1 MKKKLNKTH
10 LKTMSGSMKVTAFIF
25 AMTTLF
31 SMQVLAIDYP
41 IKIAGVTVTDANK
54 NDVQNNGGSVKY
66 DPATQTIT
74 LDNATINGGTGSAI
88 SISVANSTGDYTISL
103 IGDNTIYSGDRA
115 IYGKCSS
122 LTIQGINDGSLEMVS
137 IIVPSIGIHAYDADL
152 VIKDCNIYAIANG
165 SAVIAGNS
173 VGKTITIDNANVETH
188 SLGID
193 VSPIG
198 GFSSMI
204 LTHCKMTMPA
214 NGTYTNN
221 QIQVGGSNYYGDVK
235 IIRVYPI
242 VVGGVEVTE
251 DNKNAVPII
260 SGTAIYNSDTRTLM
274 LETDGAAYVYSSS
287 ADGVYIDTP
296 AENGVEYTIWGDP
309 EQEDYFL
316 IQTDAGPNH
325 GIWSKANL
333 KLRGALEIDGNYY
346 GIDMGNMASLTI
358 QDADIKVSPGDRG
371 IGGYGGDLIIENSEV
386 KITSGGVI
394 GFANISLVGSYIH
407 SPAGAVVEGGA
418 IKLDG
423 NIYTGEIVIKK
434 SPAGVDLK
442 EAALN
447 NAWASSGTLYIEYN
461 QGTKATAEVFS
472 LLGTKVANIS
482 LSTGVNSQAMDRGIY
497 IVRIGNETHK
507 VSVK

>member
-1 MKKKLNKTH
+1 MKKKLHKTYRQM
-10 LKTMSGSMKVTAFIF
+10 MSGSMKMAAFIF

-31 SMQVLAIDYP
+31 SMQVSAADYP
-41 IKIAGVTVTDANK
+41 IKIAGVTVTD
-54 NDVQNNGGSVKY
+54 Y
-66 DPATQTIT
+66 
-74 LDNATINGGTGSAI
+74 
-88 SISVANSTGDYTISL
+88 
-103 IGDNTIYSGDRA
+103 
-115 IYGKCSS
+115 YGIDMGNMAS
-122 LTIQGINDGSLEMVS
+122 LTIQ
-137 IIVPSIGIHAYDADL
+137 DADIL
-152 VIKDCNIYAIANG
+152 VYGGERGIGGYGGDIYTGEIVIKKSTVY
-165 SAVIAGNS
+165 
-173 VGKTITIDNANVETH
+173 
-188 SLGID
+188 L
-193 VSPIG
+193 
-198 GFSSMI
+198 
-204 LTHCKMTMPA
+204 
-214 NGTYTNN
+214 
-221 QIQVGGSNYYGDVK
+221 QVGGVDV
-235 IIRVYPI
+235 
-242 VVGGVEVTE
+242 TD

-296 AENGVEYTIWGDP
+296 AENGVEYTIWGNSGP
-309 EQEDYFL
+309 EDYFL

-325 GIWSKANL
+325 GIRSKANL
-333 KLRGALEIDGNYY
+333 KLGGALEIDGNYY
-346 GIDMGNMASLTI
+346 GIDMGNMANLTI

-434 SPAGVDLK
+434 SPVGVDLK

-472 LLGTKVANIS
+472 LLGAKVANIP
-482 LSTGVNSQAMDRGIY
+482 LNTGINSQAMDRGIY
-497 IVRIGNETHK
+497 IVRIGNENHK
-507 VSVK
+507 VSVN